1 MINCPFTKQVWD
13 FVYSSLKLD
22 VTWHR
27 DFVKEAF
34 TLWSSEAKSWHIIPF
49 FVCRSLW
56 LTRNAFIFEGKTFTP
71 LQVFNKARCFWIERQ
86 ASKKVNKARIL
97 QQPLLDQNVAVGFFD
112 GASQYGGRR
121 CGAGSLLIS
130 PELGKF
136 SIIWNC
142 GVGTNSRAE
151 LLALWSL
158 LSFASNL
165 GISSLQIV
173 GDSKLIVDWYKGQAD
188 FRSLSLMHWMERILH
203 LKSTFSLTTIQHVFR
218 EVNTTA
224 DRLSK
229 LALEA
234 PVGQFLVAPGEGRTL
249 DSFQLFGIY

>member
-1 MINCPFTKQVWD
+1 M
-13 FVYSSLKLD
+13 
-22 VTWHR
+22 
-27 DFVKEAF
+27 E
-34 TLWSSEAKSWHIIPF
+34 
-49 FVCRSLW
+49 
-56 LTRNAFIFEGKTFTP
+56 
-71 LQVFNKARCFWIERQ
+71 
-86 ASKKVNKARIL
+86 
-97 QQPLLDQNVAVGFFD
+97 VGFFD
-112 GASQYGGRR
+112 GASQDGGRR
-121 CGAGSLLIS
+121 CRDGSLLIS
-130 PELGKF
+130 LELGKF

-165 GISSLQIV
+165 GISSLQIF
-173 GDSKLIVDWYKGQAD
+173 GDSKLIVDWYKDQAD

-203 LKSTFSLTTIQHVFR
+203 LNSTFSLTTIQHVFR

-234 PVGQFLVAPGEGRTL
+234 PVGQFLVAPGEGKTL